1 VPNSTNSET
10 NAITSQMTQEV
21 KEGQGKALAL
31 MAKKLFSKE
40 QEATELSPT

>member
-1 VPNSTNSET
+1 M

-40 QEATELSPT
+40 QEATELSAT